1 MTNNQNGN
9 YSFLDMLNVFSVI
22 LQMIGYDKDQK
33 QTSTPAAVDQY
44 NNVSAGI
51 YIDVPA
57 GCCVNIAV
65 ENTSTQ
71 AINVANANLVVT
83 REA

>member
-33 QTSTPAAVDQY
+33 QTSNDDLLRALQKQD
-44 NNVSAGI
+44 
-51 YIDVPA
+51 
-57 GCCVNIAV
+57 
-65 ENTSTQ
+65 
-71 AINVANANLVVT
+71 
-83 REA
+83 REYLEKIISNQNQILEILSKTEE

>member
-33 QTSTPAAVDQY
+33 QTSNDDLLRALHRQD
-44 NNVSAGI
+44 
-51 YIDVPA
+51 
-57 GCCVNIAV
+57 
-65 ENTSTQ
+65 
-71 AINVANANLVVT
+71 
-83 REA
+83 REYLDKIISNQNQILEILSKTEE

>member
-33 QTSTPAAVDQY
+33 QTSNDDLLRALHRQD
-44 NNVSAGI
+44 
-51 YIDVPA
+51 
-57 GCCVNIAV
+57 
-65 ENTSTQ
+65 
-71 AINVANANLVVT
+71 
-83 REA
+83 REYLEKIISNQNQILEILSKTNE

>member
-33 QTSTPAAVDQY
+33 QTSNDDLLRAVQRQD
-44 NNVSAGI
+44 
-51 YIDVPA
+51 
-57 GCCVNIAV
+57 
-65 ENTSTQ
+65 
-71 AINVANANLVVT
+71 
-83 REA
+83 REYLEKIISNQNQILEILSKTNE

>member
-33 QTSTPAAVDQY
+33 QTSNDDLLRALQRQDMEYLEKIISNQNQILEILSKT
-44 NNVSAGI
+44 N
-51 YIDVPA
+51 
-57 GCCVNIAV
+57 
-65 ENTSTQ
+65 E
-71 AINVANANLVVT
+71 
-83 REA
+83 

>member
-33 QTSTPAAVDQY
+33 QTSNDDLLRALQRQDSEYLEKIISNQNQILEILSKT
-44 NNVSAGI
+44 N
-51 YIDVPA
+51 
-57 GCCVNIAV
+57 
-65 ENTSTQ
+65 E
-71 AINVANANLVVT
+71 
-83 REA
+83 

>member
-33 QTSTPAAVDQY
+33 QTSNDDLLRALQRQDREY
-44 NNVSAGI
+44 LEKIIS
-51 YIDVPA
+51 
-57 GCCVNIAV
+57 
-65 ENTSTQ
+65 
-71 AINVANANLVVT
+71 NLNQILEILSKT
-83 REA
+83 EE

>member
-33 QTSTPAAVDQY
+33 QTSNDDLLRALQRQD
-44 NNVSAGI
+44 
-51 YIDVPA
+51 
-57 GCCVNIAV
+57 
-65 ENTSTQ
+65 
-71 AINVANANLVVT
+71 
-83 REA
+83 REYLEKIISNQNQILEILSKTNQ

>member
-33 QTSTPAAVDQY
+33 QTSNDDLLRALQRQD
-44 NNVSAGI
+44 
-51 YIDVPA
+51 
-57 GCCVNIAV
+57 
-65 ENTSTQ
+65 
-71 AINVANANLVVT
+71 
-83 REA
+83 REYLEKIISNQNQILEILSKMNE

>member
-33 QTSTPAAVDQY
+33 QTSNDDLLRALQRQDKEYLEKIISNQNQILEILSKT
-44 NNVSAGI
+44 NV
-51 YIDVPA
+51 
-57 GCCVNIAV
+57 
-65 ENTSTQ
+65 
-71 AINVANANLVVT
+71 
-83 REA
+83 

>member
-33 QTSTPAAVDQY
+33 QTSNDDLLRALLIQD
-44 NNVSAGI
+44 
-51 YIDVPA
+51 
-57 GCCVNIAV
+57 
-65 ENTSTQ
+65 
-71 AINVANANLVVT
+71 
-83 REA
+83 REYLDKIISNQNQILEILSKTNE

>member
-33 QTSTPAAVDQY
+33 QTSNDDLLRALHRQD
-44 NNVSAGI
+44 
-51 YIDVPA
+51 
-57 GCCVNIAV
+57 
-65 ENTSTQ
+65 
-71 AINVANANLVVT
+71 
-83 REA
+83 REYLEKIISNQNQILEILSKTEE

>member
-33 QTSTPAAVDQY
+33 QTSNDDLLRALQRQDMEYLEKIISNQNQILDILSKT
-44 NNVSAGI
+44 N
-51 YIDVPA
+51 
-57 GCCVNIAV
+57 
-65 ENTSTQ
+65 E
-71 AINVANANLVVT
+71 
-83 REA
+83 

>member
-33 QTSTPAAVDQY
+33 QTSNDDLLRALQRQD
-44 NNVSAGI
+44 
-51 YIDVPA
+51 
-57 GCCVNIAV
+57 
-65 ENTSTQ
+65 
-71 AINVANANLVVT
+71 
-83 REA
+83 REYLEKIISNQNQILEIPSKTNE

>member
-33 QTSTPAAVDQY
+33 QTSNDDLLRALQRQD
-44 NNVSAGI
+44 
-51 YIDVPA
+51 
-57 GCCVNIAV
+57 
-65 ENTSTQ
+65 
-71 AINVANANLVVT
+71 
-83 REA
+83 REYLEKIISNQNQILEILSKMEE

>member
-33 QTSTPAAVDQY
+33 QTSNDDLLRALQRQD
-44 NNVSAGI
+44 
-51 YIDVPA
+51 
-57 GCCVNIAV
+57 
-65 ENTSTQ
+65 
-71 AINVANANLVVT
+71 
-83 REA
+83 REYLEKMISNQNQILEILSKTEG

>member
-33 QTSTPAAVDQY
+33 QTS
-44 NNVSAGI
+44 NNDLLRALQRQ
-51 YIDVPA
+51 D
-57 GCCVNIAV
+57 
-65 ENTSTQ
+65 
-71 AINVANANLVVT
+71 
-83 REA
+83 REYLEKIISNQNQILEILSKTNE